1 MGKRI
6 ANIRKQKGLTQWEL
20 ADKMKIARSLITDYE
35 RGKLRLFDEVIVKL
49 AEAFETTTDDVLGYK
64 TQKEP
69 IETNVRIMKRFRKIE
84 TLPEM
89 KKKAI
94 LKTLDDLIRANK

>member
-6 ANIRKQKGLTQWEL
+6 ANLRKQKGLTQWEL
-20 ADKMKIARSLITDYE
+20 ADKMGIARSLITDYE
-35 RGKLRLFDEVIVKL
+35 RGKLRLFDEIIIKL
-49 AEAFETTTDDVLGYK
+49 ADAFEMTTDDVLGYK

-69 IETNVRIMKRFRKIE
+69 IEAKVRIMKRFREIE

-94 LKTLDDLIRANK
+94 LKTIDDLIRANK